1 MRRSSRSKLTFTL
14 AEGLP
19 SPSWLLLS
27 LRQRVG
33 GTEKSSSPPLY
44 ALGLAQCLMPGRH
57 SHICLT
63 QENLPHISSLH
74 FSDYPWWLGTRFYS
88 RVTHHVNGENTDNS
102 STHK

>member
-19 SPSWLLLS
+19 STSWLLLS

-44 ALGLAQCLMPGRH
+44 AQGLAQCLTPGRH
-57 SHICLT
+57 SHICLPGRT
-63 QENLPHISSLH
+63 SPIFPPFISLIIHGGWGSV
-74 FSDYPWWLGTRFYS
+74 SIPG
-88 RVTHHVNGENTDNS
+88 
-102 STHK
+102 